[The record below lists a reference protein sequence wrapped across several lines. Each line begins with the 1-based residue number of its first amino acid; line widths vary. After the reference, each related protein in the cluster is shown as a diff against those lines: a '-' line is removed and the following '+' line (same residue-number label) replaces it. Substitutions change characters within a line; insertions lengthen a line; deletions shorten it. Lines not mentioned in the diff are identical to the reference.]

1 MHREVR
7 GDAEVIYL
15 RTMATVNHGGSHFP
29 IKPFNSTCKFLF
41 SSSTSDDLQMI
52 STHGDR
58 LDSRQYLVHTR
69 FQLSNQKVPPSEKAS
84 VHLFSGPPP
93 LPLPSSLSLSNCLFN
108 PVLLLGTSVT
118 HRKTL
123 SYSPSHAQCTPSAPS
138 THPLQLQPP
147 SFLFP
152 IWTGANPPCRN
163 ERSGTVE
170 MLRNLRRI
178 RSGRV
183 INQPVISPFPAEGTT

>member
-29 IKPFNSTCKFLF
+29 INPFNSTCKFLF

-84 VHLFSGPPP
+84 VHLFSGPPSPPP
-93 LPLPSSLSLSNCLFN
+93 LLSLSLQLFVQSCPVIGHKCN
-108 PVLLLGTSVT
+108 PQKDFVLLAQPCPV
-118 HRKTL
+118 
-123 SYSPSHAQCTPSAPS
+123 HAQCPVNSSTPAPAS
-138 THPLQLQPP
+138 IL
-147 SFLFP
+147 
-152 IWTGANPPCRN
+152 
-163 ERSGTVE
+163 
-170 MLRNLRRI
+170 
-178 RSGRV
+178 
-183 INQPVISPFPAEGTT
+183 PFPHMDRGEPALSERAIRYSGNVTQLTPHTQRAGH